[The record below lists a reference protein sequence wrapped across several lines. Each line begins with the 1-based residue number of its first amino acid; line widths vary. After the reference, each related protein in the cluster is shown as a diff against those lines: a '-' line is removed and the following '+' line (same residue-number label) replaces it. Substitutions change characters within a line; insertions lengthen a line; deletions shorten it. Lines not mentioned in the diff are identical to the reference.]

1 LDHYVAVLNSQ
12 HGMDTQPT
20 RNMENKDIVANT
32 TTMAGVFAYLMKFQ
46 GELTLLLLLTG
57 LVINLIRIWDRF
69 RKKNS

>member
-1 LDHYVAVLNSQ
+1 
-12 HGMDTQPT
+12 
-20 RNMENKDIVANT
+20 MENKDIVANT

-69 RKKNS
+69 KKKEK